1 MLKSFLYAVL
11 KVYIYI
17 RSDWYEPVT
26 FFVYRKSHFLLY
38 KKPPAGCALARIRI
52 MSQASAFISV
62 IAGGASL
69 AFSNALSARMCLGTF
84 FALVIGDV
92 GSILTQI
99 KGVNLSRNK

>member
-52 MSQASAFISV
+52 I
-62 IAGGASL
+62 
-69 AFSNALSARMCLGTF
+69 
-84 FALVIGDV
+84 
-92 GSILTQI
+92 
-99 KGVNLSRNK
+99 